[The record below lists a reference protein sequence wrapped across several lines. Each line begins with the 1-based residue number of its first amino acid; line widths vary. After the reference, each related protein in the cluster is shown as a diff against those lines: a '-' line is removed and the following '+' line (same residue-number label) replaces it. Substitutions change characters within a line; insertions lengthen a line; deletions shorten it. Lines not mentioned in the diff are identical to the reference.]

1 MGIQI
6 NGNTNNINA
15 GIGSLSIEDINEL
28 DIVGVATAA
37 NFKTGVSNLH
47 SLGLTL
53 SGGQLDVG
61 SNIKIGTAGVVT
73 ATSFVG
79 SGANL
84 TGIDTDLVNDTTPQL
99 GGNLDNNGKNITFGD
114 SAGSSDD
121 RLTFGAGTDL
131 SIYHDN
137 SNSRSRIE
145 HSTDNALQILQGGNA
160 GMLIQNQN
168 SYNIEIKTNAEDA
181 IKCVANGAVELYH
194 NNSKKLETAS
204 GGVTVTGTVAATSYT
219 GDGSNLTGITG
230 TTINNNADNRIIT
243 GSGTAN
249 TLEGEANF
257 TFNGS
262 KAIIKHGTTSTVS
275 DRGLMLQASSSLTNG
290 QVLPGITLNPNT
302 NEHRPRAGISG
313 IGHGSSNGT
322 AGMHLI
328 FMTAY
333 RDDGS
338 QLTSSDERV
347 RIQSDGNMG
356 VGSASPTQA
365 RLVVENSSGNTIAAV
380 KSGNAG
386 AVALGGPSQPRI
398 LMEAGQS
405 SSDLL
410 IYTAGGSSWGSPSWS
425 EKFRIKSDGEV
436 NFASDAVFTNS
447 SWTGN
452 KAGKIQHHNNWLYM
466 QAGTSGI
473 KLRSSNG
480 SDETIF
486 SGRTIDIT
494 GGRNSSDDALVVH
507 MEDNR
512 YRKIQLAEG
521 TVSHAVGTYGGFIGY
536 DAANNYMTLGTNQ
549 AGTVHEGM
557 RFHRSGGYVTKPTQ
571 PKFSAYMANTYS
583 WNNQII
589 VWDSEMYDVG
599 NHYNTS
605 NGKFTAPVAGYYVF
619 GVKFRANG
627 GFSQFGGMWTK
638 NSSTYK
644 RAFGQNSYAQGDCI
658 TAVDVI
664 PMSANDTMGLRF
676 EGSHGGATGGAHE
689 NGFWGYLLG

>member
-61 SNIKIGTAGVVT
+61 SNIKIGTAGVIT

-84 TGIDTDLVNDTTPQL
+84 TGITQ
-99 GGNLDNNGKNITFGD
+99 
-114 SAGSSDD
+114 
-121 RLTFGAGTDL
+121 
-131 SIYHDN
+131 
-137 SNSRSRIE
+137 
-145 HSTDNALQILQGGNA
+145 
-160 GMLIQNQN
+160 
-168 SYNIEIKTNAEDA
+168 
-181 IKCVANGAVELYH
+181 
-194 NNSKKLETAS
+194 
-204 GGVTVTGTVAATSYT
+204 
-219 GDGSNLTGITG
+219 
-230 TTINNNADNRIIT
+230 TTINNNANNRLIT

-249 TLEGEANF
+249 TLEGEANL
-257 TFNGS
+257 TFDGDSLLLLSSTDGRRVSFAGGGTSHYMKFDNTLNG
-262 KAIIKHGTTSTVS
+262 IILNGYGGITFE
-275 DRGLMLQASSSLTNG
+275 TNG
-290 QVLPGITLNPNT
+290 T
-302 NEHRPRAGISG
+302 N
-313 IGHGSSNGT
+313 
-322 AGMHLI
+322 
-328 FMTAY
+328 
-333 RDDGS
+333 
-338 QLTSSDERV
+338 ERV
-347 RIQSDGNMG
+347 RID
-356 VGSASPTQA
+356 
-365 RLVVENSSGNTIAAV
+365 SSGRVGIGINNPLKQLHVYKSNEHPVMFERGDTSNTIVELKTNGATRGYWGCSTTANFMVYDNDASDIKFTV
-380 KSGNAG
+380 K
-386 AVALGGPSQPRI
+386 Q
-398 LMEAGQS
+398 
-405 SSDLL
+405 
-410 IYTAGGSSWGSPSWS
+410 
-425 EKFRIKSDGEV
+425 DGEV

-447 SWTGN
+447 SWSGN
-452 KAGKIQHHNNWLYM
+452 KAGKIQHHSNWLYL

-480 SDETIF
+480 SDETLF
-486 SGRTIDIT
+486 SGRKIDIE

-512 YRKIQLAEG
+512 YRKIQLAEA

-536 DAANNYMTLGTNQ
+536 DASNNYMTLGTNQ